1 MKHIFSYNKFN
12 DEALDGIVE
21 SGYALTQAFLEGK
34 GNTHE
39 YSEANKQFNESLMKF
54 CAEGNV
60 MNYNGLEDIKNPMVH
75 KNSSFLEKFDVV
87 LAQILTPVIPTVVAS
102 GYDQLYDVTQVGFGD
117 SAAFQVESN
126 ELFIVNDLAE
136 GIRNGAQQTASNTE
150 YTIQAQ
156 RQTISLYCDWYHVAA
171 GKQNWGSL
179 LAKVGASFAA
189 YVMGRVAKV
198 MSDVITTAGEHGIA
212 GYIANGM
219 TDANWLTTARNVSLA
234 NGGAQVYALGTNIA
248 LADVLPADAQS
259 FRYGEAGSIVRDGY
273 LPEYK
278 KIPLI
283 ELGNCLVP
291 NTINGTPE
299 VVLDDDIIYMLPLGF
314 NKPVHVVMEGNSVS
328 VQRDPMYAADHTY
341 GFTVDM
347 RLGVG
352 IVIRSKIGCIQLQ

>member
-1 MKHIFSYNKFN
+1 MACSK
-12 DEALDGIVE
+12 L
-21 SGYALTQAFLEGK
+21 
-34 GNTHE
+34 
-39 YSEANKQFNESLMKF
+39 
-54 CAEGNV
+54 
-60 MNYNGLEDIKNPMVH
+60 
-75 KNSSFLEKFDVV
+75 
-87 LAQILTPVIPTVVAS
+87 
-102 GYDQLYDVTQVGFGD
+102 
-117 SAAFQVESN
+117 
-126 ELFIVNDLAE
+126 
-136 GIRNGAQQTASNTE
+136 
-150 YTIQAQ
+150 
-156 RQTISLYCDWYHVAA
+156 
-171 GKQNWGSL
+171 NWGSL

-299 VVLDDDIIYMLPLGF
+299 VVLSDDIIYMLPLGF

-352 IVIRSKIGCIQLQ
+352 IVIRSKIGCITLN